1 MLQISAKLVLWRTS
15 GEYSQTEESIKHPVY
30 INFWI
35 LFQHDCEITKELFV
49 NKIMYSEGEIRYL
62 QDLDWVN
69 IVKAIRELKAM
80 SRVILTQQQ
89 LQLLSFER
97 EGILPVNKEFK
108 TEEPDSIY
116 NKVPFEYA
124 NNTKIT
130 DYFANVNK
138 FIDGFGNSELT
149 EDDK

>member
-1 MLQISAKLVLWRTS
+1 
-15 GEYSQTEESIKHPVY
+15 
-30 INFWI
+30 
-35 LFQHDCEITKELFV
+35 
-49 NKIMYSEGEIRYL
+49 
-62 QDLDWVN
+62 
-69 IVKAIRELKAM
+69 M

-108 TEEPDSIY
+108 TQEPDSIY

-124 NNTKIT
+124 DNTKIT

-138 FIDGFGNSELT
+138 FIDGFGNSELK